1 MLTRGETDKE
11 INAQKD
17 KWKRRQRTDR
27 TQGRKDVGKNVEKQR
42 KPVKNQVAQ
51 PRIGPFVESGVRAL
65 IVDR

>member
-1 MLTRGETDKE
+1 MLTRGETDKG

-17 KWKRRQRTDR
+17 KWKRRQRTHR
-27 TQGRKDVGKNVEKQR
+27 TKGKKDVGKKSERQR
-42 KPVKNQVAQ
+42 KPVNIQVAQ